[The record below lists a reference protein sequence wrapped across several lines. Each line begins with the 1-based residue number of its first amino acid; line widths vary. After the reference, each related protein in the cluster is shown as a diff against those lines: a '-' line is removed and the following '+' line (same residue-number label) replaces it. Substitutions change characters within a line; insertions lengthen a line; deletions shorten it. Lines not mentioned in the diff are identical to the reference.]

1 MPQVINTNIASMNAQ
16 RNLNK
21 SQSSL
26 QTSMQRLSSGLRINS
41 ARDDAAGLA
50 ISDRFTAQ
58 VNGLNQAAR
67 NANDG
72 ISLAQTAEGA
82 LDETTNSLQRM
93 RMLAVQAANDTNTL
107 SDRISIQQE
116 IDQLVSEIN
125 RIGSVTQFNGK
136 NLLDGSGNE
145 FSFHIGAN
153 AGQSLTV
160 TMADMRASAL
170 GQQQGAVQTVGTRV
184 SLLGD
189 GGNIGVDALANS
201 AASAVAMTT
210 GDLLLSI
217 NGGAQGVDLALPR
230 YGGDIIHQA
239 SADLVDTNHIN
250 YGKGVAKDIAA
261 RVNAISKLHEVD
273 ATGKMVL
280 AGVNAEA
287 RTEFTI
293 GDLSAAD
300 GAGINGNGPALE
312 NSNVGVGLIADNA
325 LNINGVNI
333 GPVDIKENDST
344 GTLIG
349 AINSKTE
356 VTGVKA
362 SIDKDGRLQL
372 VAEDGRDIVIQ
383 TNDGGLPAGSVANL
397 LFNGG
402 GSTVNG
408 AGVAGAGDDFT
419 SALSLRITGQVT
431 YSATDT
437 IVVDATSANRA
448 SGGLDSASITSTGR
462 GLQENVQAV
471 GTIANADVTS
481 VEGANKL
488 MNSIDSALK
497 QVDGL
502 RAVLGAVQNR
512 FEMTIRNL
520 ENVSENLTAANSRI
534 RDADFAAETAM
545 MTRGQILQQA
555 GTAMLSQANAQT
567 QGVLKLLQ

>member
-67 NANDG
+67 NANDS